1 MVARLDAKDP
11 PRVPVPIRAAPADT
25 PRAWLDRLARAYADG
40 RVDAAEAR
48 RRLDAY
54 TSRRDMKTARWMRY
68 RLDFL
73 IANALPRDAPQIV
86 AGCVADVEAH
96 CGGLLPYAPPWIR
109 DTRSRDTARLYAR
122 LYLFALALGWGGR
135 DFEMAQSMTA
145 ELFGVNCAGTVAEF
159 IRKAV
164 KHGFVEI
171 VSKGRPHGNGAH
183 GRGTVYRLAH
193 SVGAIDGAGGFLHG
207 LLLERMPCLV
217 ERRGI

>member
-11 PRVPVPIRAAPADT
+11 PRVPVPIRAAPPDT
-25 PRAWLDRLARAYADG
+25 PKAWLDRLARAYADG

-54 TSRRDMKTARWMRY
+54 TSGRDRKTARWMRY
-68 RLDFL
+68 RLGFL
-73 IANALPRDAPQIV
+73 IANALPRDTPQIV
-86 AGCVADVEAH
+86 ARCVADVESH
-96 CGGLLPYAPPWIR
+96 CGGLLPYVPVWIQS
-109 DTRSRDTARLYAR
+109 TRNRDTARIYAR
-122 LYLFALALGWGGR
+122 LYFFALALGWSGR

-164 KHGFVEI
+164 MHGFVEI

-193 SVGAIDGAGGFLHG
+193 SGGAMDEAAGFLHG
-207 LLLERMPCLV
+207 LLLERIPCLAS
-217 ERRGI
+217 R